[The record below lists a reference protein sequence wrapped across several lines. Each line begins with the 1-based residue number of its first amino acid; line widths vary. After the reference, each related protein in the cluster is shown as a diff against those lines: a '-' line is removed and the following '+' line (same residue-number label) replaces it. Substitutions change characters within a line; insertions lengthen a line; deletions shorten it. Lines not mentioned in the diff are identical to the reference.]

1 MAKMDIFISWS
12 GPRSRA
18 VAEAL
23 KKYLPMIVNDF
34 NPWLSSSDIDKG
46 SRSSEEIARA
56 LTNARAGIICLTPNN
71 LKEPWILFEAGA
83 VAKTVREKPL
93 ACTLLIDLQITDV
106 SGPLAQ
112 FQATKPTEAELLH
125 LIQTL
130 NKELGESAVPESQ
143 LAASFELCWPKL
155 KHTLDNLPPDG
166 TGQTPPARP
175 ADDMLKELLELSRQ
189 NSLGVLE
196 SHRQTIAQLTKLES
210 FLSTVLLPRWLSAV
224 LGGEKKM
231 VSLSALSGQPD
242 GNLFD
247 EPALDNQKT
256 GSTNSLRG
264 RLEKIAPELN
274 SLRDRLEK
282 ITPESKEKK

>member
-34 NPWLSSSDIDKG
+34 NPWHSSTDIDKG

-83 VAKTVREKPL
+83 IAKTVREKPL
-93 ACTLLIDLQITDV
+93 ACTLLIGDLQITDV
-106 SGPLAQ
+106 SGPLSQ
-112 FQATKPTEAELLH
+112 FQATKPTEADILH
-125 LIQTL
+125 LVETL
-130 NKELGESAVPESQ
+130 NKALGESAIPETQ
-143 LAASFELCWPKL
+143 LAAAFELCWPKL

-166 TGQTPPARP
+166 TGKTSPGRTAE
-175 ADDMLKELLELSRQ
+175 DTLKELLELSRQ
-189 NSLGVLE
+189 TSLGIVE
-196 SHRQTIAQLTKLES
+196 SHRQTIEQITMVETYIAS
-210 FLSTVLLPRWLSAV
+210 VLSPKWLSAAARV
-224 LGGEKKM
+224 LGDRENKYTGWK
-231 VSLSALSGQPD
+231 SIADLAGSNFAGS
-242 GNLFD
+242 N
-247 EPALDNQKT
+247 PA
-256 GSTNSLRG
+256 SS
-264 RLEKIAPELN
+264 N

-282 ITPESKEKK
+282 ITPENKEKK